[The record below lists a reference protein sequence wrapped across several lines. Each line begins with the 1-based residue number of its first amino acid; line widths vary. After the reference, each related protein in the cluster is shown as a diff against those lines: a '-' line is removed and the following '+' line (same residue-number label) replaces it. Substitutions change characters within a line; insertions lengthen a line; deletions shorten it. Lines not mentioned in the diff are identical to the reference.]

1 MPVNTSISKLWGNK
15 RNAYVS
21 EILFP
26 PLPISDDLK
35 NIIDSARI
43 WWDLHAHCYL
53 KFHKCKHFGKELGSK
68 CIETFMNGHS
78 SFISHPKEKHEIHS
92 TIMNKKSHH
101 FFLTVKNWEWLNLCY
116 IHVLDYH
123 AGITNHV
130 FGKQSLKKVQ
140 NNILSMVPI
149 LYKLNHKHRKK
160 LEKIHQFKKWVVSGT
175 DSFP

>member
-68 CIETFMNGHS
+68 CIETFINGHS

-101 FFLTVKNWEWLNLCY
+101 FFSDREKLRMVKF
-116 IHVLDYH
+116 VLYSCVRLSCRH
-123 AGITNHV
+123 HKSCIWKT
-130 FGKQSLKKVQ
+130 KLKKSTEQ
-140 NNILSMVPI
+140 YIIYGPNFIQIES
-149 LYKLNHKHRKK
+149 
-160 LEKIHQFKKWVVSGT
+160 
-175 DSFP
+175 